1 MGSGVY
7 TAPERVE
14 RDGYLVCF
22 AGERMTMAEA
32 ERRGLVEPGQPDGSE
47 PAEAATD
54 AEPADAAA
62 LEARAADLV
71 ATMKAVELRAMAADL
86 GCEVPDGATKAVL
99 AAAIAA
105 AEAAGA

>member
-32 ERRGLVEPGQPDGSE
+32 ERRGLVEPGQPDEPE
-47 PAEAATD
+47 PAQP
-54 AEPADAAA
+54 EPADAAA
-62 LEARAADLV
+62 LEARAAELV
-71 ATMKAVELRAMAADL
+71 ASMKAVELRAMAADL